1 MARRKSNTSATG
13 ANMDSLLDALTNV
26 VGILVIVLVAVQ
38 LSSQEAAQR
47 MEEMIAQIDPAEQER
62 IKQAAK
68 DSEEKLEEMKLAL
81 QEESEKDEIDPD
93 KLLAMLQ
100 DDIAAA
106 ELKAKKDL
114 LAAEA
119 AEKEAEEKKLAAE
132 ELRRSL
138 MAQLATLEEKE
149 KEFTVAKTDLLAKLE
164 NMPTLNAPPPKEVR
178 PPTPK
183 DIPRN
188 KDGNALLQERKVL
201 VSNGKVIPFVDP
213 GKQMETAIKNR
224 LKMIIDKNKIN
235 VGEGNYISDEA
246 QAMKLIDEFNKDPAK
261 NKYFDLK
268 LVRAGRQIRVEIV
281 PTEECGEEP
290 EKAVRGIF
298 GTVLRNMQGKWYLR
312 YLVEPDSF
320 ETYMAMRKVTDSSG
334 FYAGWTI
341 IDPGSYLHSLSSGYN
356 IGERPPPRPP
366 RDPGKPGPVKG
377 VLD

>member
-68 DSEEKLEEMKLAL
+68 ESEEKLEEMKLAL

-100 DDIAAA
+100 EDVAAA

-149 KEFTVAKTDLLAKLE
+149 KEFTVSKTDLLAKLE

-224 LKMIIDKNKIN
+224 LKIIIDKNKID
-235 VGEGNYISDEA
+235 VGEGNYISNES

-356 IGERPPPRPP
+356 IGEKPPPRPP
-366 RDPGKPGPVKG
+366 RNPGKPGPVKG

>member
-47 MEEMIAQIDPAEQER
+47 MEEMIAKIDPDEQER
-62 IKQAAK
+62 IRQAAK
-68 DSEEKLEEMKLAL
+68 DSEVKLEEMKLAL
-81 QEESEKDEIDPD
+81 QVESEKDDIDPN

-100 DDIAAA
+100 EDIAAA

-132 ELRRSL
+132 KLRRSL

-164 NMPTLNAPPPKEVR
+164 KMPTLNAPPPKEVR

-235 VGEGNYISDEA
+235 VGEGNYISEES

>member
-119 AEKEAEEKKLAAE
+119 AEKEVEEKKLAAE

-138 MAQLATLEEKE
+138 LAQLATLEEKE

-235 VGEGNYISDEA
+235 VGEGNYISDES

-341 IDPGSYLHSLSSGYN
+341 IDPGTYLHSLSSGYN

-366 RDPGKPGPVKG
+366 RNPGKPGPVKG

>member
-38 LSSQEAAQR
+38 LSSQEAARR
-47 MEEMIAQIDPAEQER
+47 MEEMIAQIDPAEQEQ

-68 DSEEKLEEMKLAL
+68 DSESKLEEMKRAL
-81 QEESEKDEIDPD
+81 QTESDKEKIDPE

-132 ELRRSL
+132 KLRRSL

-235 VGEGNYISDEA
+235 VGEGNYISNEA

-290 EKAVRGIF
+290 EEAVRGIF

-341 IDPGSYLHSLSSGYN
+341 IDPDSYLHSLSSGYN
-356 IGERPPPRPP
+356 IGEKPPPRPP

>member
-1 MARRKSNTSATG
+1 MARRRSKTSATG

-38 LSSQEAAQR
+38 ISSQEAARR

-62 IKQAAK
+62 IKQAAA
-68 DSEEKLEEMKLAL
+68 DSESKLKEMELAL
-81 QEESEKDEIDPD
+81 KSESEKDKIDPD
-93 KLLAMLQ
+93 KLLASLQ

-132 ELRRSL
+132 ELRKRL
-138 MAQLATLEEKE
+138 MSQLAELEDKE

-201 VSNGKVIPFVDP
+201 VTNGKVIPFVDP

-235 VGEGNYISDEA
+235 VGEGNYISNEA
-246 QAMKLIDEFNKDPAK
+246 QATKLIDEFNKDPAK

-268 LVRAGRQIRVEIV
+268 LVRAGKQIRVEIV
-281 PTEECGEEP
+281 PTEECGEAP

-356 IGERPPPRPP
+356 IGVKPPPRPP

>member
-138 MAQLATLEEKE
+138 LAQLATLEEKE

-235 VGEGNYISDEA
+235 VGEGNYISDES

-341 IDPGSYLHSLSSGYN
+341 IDPGTYLHSLSSGYN
-356 IGERPPPRPP
+356 IGERPPPSGLRETLES
-366 RDPGKPGPVKG
+366 RD
-377 VLD
+377 L

>member
-81 QEESEKDEIDPD
+81 QKESEKDEIDPD

-356 IGERPPPRPP
+356 IGERPPQRPP

>member
-1 MARRKSNTSATG
+1 MCIRDSPEARGIGIIFHNT
-13 ANMDSLLDALTNV
+13 
-26 VGILVIVLVAVQ
+26 
-38 LSSQEAAQR
+38 
-47 MEEMIAQIDPAEQER
+47 MEKIYKPFEGKKIDPE
-62 IKQAAK
+62 
-68 DSEEKLEEMKLAL
+68 
-81 QEESEKDEIDPD
+81 

-100 DDIAAA
+100 DEIAAA

-132 ELRRSL
+132 KLRRSL

-235 VGEGNYISDEA
+235 VGEGNYISNEA

-298 GTVLRNMQGKWYLR
+298 GTVLRNMP
-312 YLVEPDSF
+312 V
-320 ETYMAMRKVTDSSG
+320 
-334 FYAGWTI
+334 
-341 IDPGSYLHSLSSGYN
+341 SYTHLTL
-356 IGERPPPRPP
+356 PT
-366 RDPGKPGPVKG
+366 KA
-377 VLD
+377 

>member
-81 QEESEKDEIDPD
+81 QKESEKDEIDPD

-114 LAAEA
+114 LAAES
-119 AEKEAEEKKLAAE
+119 AEKEVEEKKLAAE
-132 ELRRSL
+132 KIRRSL
-138 MAQLATLEEKE
+138 LAQLATLEEKE
-149 KEFTVAKTDLLAKLE
+149 KEFTVAKIDLLAKLE

-235 VGEGNYISDEA
+235 VGEGNYISDES

-320 ETYMAMRKVTDSSG
+320 ETYMAMRKVTDGSG

-356 IGERPPPRPP
+356 IGERPPQRPP

>member
-235 VGEGNYISDEA
+235 VGEGNYISDES

-356 IGERPPPRPP
+356 IGERPPQRPP

>member
-138 MAQLATLEEKE
+138 LAQLATLEEKE

-164 NMPTLNAPPPKEVR
+164 NMPTLKAPPPKEVR
-178 PPTPK
+178 PPTPQ
-183 DIPRN
+183 DIPRDD
-188 KDGNALLQERKVL
+188 DGRQKLQERKVL

-235 VGEGNYISDEA
+235 VGEGNYISDES

-320 ETYMAMRKVTDSSG
+320 ETYMAMRKVTDGSG

-356 IGERPPPRPP
+356 IGERPPQRPP

>member
-1 MARRKSNTSATG
+1 MARRRRQTSATG

-38 LSSQEAAQR
+38 LSSQEAARR

-62 IKQAAK
+62 IKQAAE
-68 DSEEKLEEMKLAL
+68 DSASKLEEMKLAL
-81 QEESEKDEIDPD
+81 KSESEKDKIDPE
-93 KLLAMLQ
+93 KLLASLQ
-100 DDIAAA
+100 DDIAKA
-106 ELKAKKDL
+106 EVKAKKDL

-119 AEKEAEEKKLAAE
+119 AEKEAEEKKLSAE
-132 ELRRSL
+132 KLRRSL
-138 MAQLATLEEKE
+138 MIQLAKLEEKE
-149 KEFTVAKTDLLAKLE
+149 KEFTVAKTDLLAKLD
-164 NMPTLNAPPPKEVR
+164 NMPKLNAPPPKEVR

-188 KDGNALLQERKVL
+188 KEGNALLQERKVL

-224 LKMIIDKNKIN
+224 LKMIIEKNEIT
-235 VGEGNYISDEA
+235 VGEGNYIPDSK
-246 QAMKLIDEFNKDPAK
+246 QADKLVAEFNEDPAK

-268 LVRAGRQIRVEIV
+268 LVRNGNTINLEII
-281 PTEECGEEP
+281 PTDECGEEP

-320 ETYMAMRKVTDSSG
+320 ETYMAMRKVTDSGG

-341 IDPGSYLHSLSSGYN
+341 IDPGSYLHRQFSGYR
-356 IGERPPPRPP
+356 IGVKPPPRPP

>member
-1 MARRKSNTSATG
+1 MARRKNNTSATG

-38 LSSQEAAQR
+38 LSSQEAARR

-68 DSEEKLEEMKLAL
+68 DSEAKLEEMKLAL
-81 QEESEKDEIDPD
+81 QTESDKEKIDPE

-132 ELRRSL
+132 KLRRSL

-235 VGEGNYISDEA
+235 VGEGNYISNEA

-290 EKAVRGIF
+290 EEAVRGIF

-334 FYAGWTI
+334 FYAGWTS
-341 IDPGSYLHSLSSGYN
+341 IDPDSYLHSLSSGYN
-356 IGERPPPRPP
+356 IGEKPNPRPP
-366 RDPGKPGPVKG
+366 RDPGNPGPVKG

>member
-68 DSEEKLEEMKLAL
+68 ESEEKLEEMKLAL

-138 MAQLATLEEKE
+138 LAQLATLEEKE

-164 NMPTLNAPPPKEVR
+164 NMPTLNAPPPREVR

-235 VGEGNYISDEA
+235 VGEGNYISDES

-356 IGERPPPRPP
+356 IGERPPQRPP

>member
-68 DSEEKLEEMKLAL
+68 ESEEKLEEMKLAL

-138 MAQLATLEEKE
+138 LAQLATLEEKE

-235 VGEGNYISDEA
+235 VGEGNYISDES

-341 IDPGSYLHSLSSGYN
+341 IDPGTYLHSLSSGYN
-356 IGERPPPRPP
+356 IGERPPQRPP

>member
-81 QEESEKDEIDPD
+81 QEESEKDEVDPD

-119 AEKEAEEKKLAAE
+119 AEKEAEKKKLAAE

-235 VGEGNYISDEA
+235 VGEGNYISDES
-246 QAMKLIDEFNKDPAK
+246 QATKLIDEFNKDPAK

-356 IGERPPPRPP
+356 IGERPPQRPP

>member
-1 MARRKSNTSATG
+1 MARRRRQTSATG
-13 ANMDSLLDALTNV
+13 ATMDSLLDALTNV

-38 LSSQEAAQR
+38 LSSQEAARR

-62 IKQAAK
+62 IKQAAE
-68 DSEEKLEEMKLAL
+68 DSASKLEEMKLAL
-81 QEESEKDEIDPD
+81 KSESEKDKIDPE
-93 KLLAMLQ
+93 KLLASLQ
-100 DDIAAA
+100 DDIAKA
-106 ELKAKKDL
+106 EVKAKKDL

-119 AEKEAEEKKLAAE
+119 AEKEAEEKKLSAE
-132 ELRRSL
+132 KLRRSL
-138 MAQLATLEEKE
+138 MIQLAKLEEKE
-149 KEFTVAKTDLLAKLE
+149 KEFTVAKTDLLAKLD
-164 NMPTLNAPPPKEVR
+164 NMPKLNAPPPKEVR

-224 LKMIIDKNKIN
+224 LKMIIEKNGIT
-235 VGEGNYISDEA
+235 VGEGNYIPDSK
-246 QAMKLIDEFNKDPAK
+246 QADKLVAEFNEDPAK

-268 LVRAGRQIRVEIV
+268 LVRNGNTINLEII
-281 PTEECGEEP
+281 PTDECGEEP

-320 ETYMAMRKVTDSSG
+320 ETYMAMRKVTDSGG

-341 IDPGSYLHSLSSGYN
+341 IDPGSYLHRQFSGYR
-356 IGERPPPRPP
+356 IGVKPPPRPP

>member
-38 LSSQEAAQR
+38 LSSQEAARR

-68 DSEEKLEEMKLAL
+68 DSEAKLEEMKLAL
-81 QEESEKDEIDPD
+81 QTESDKEKIDPE

-132 ELRRSL
+132 KMRRSL

-164 NMPTLNAPPPKEVR
+164 NMPTINAPPPKEVR

-235 VGEGNYISDEA
+235 VGEGNYISNEA

-281 PTEECGEEP
+281 PTEEFGEEP
-290 EKAVRGIF
+290 EEAVRGIF

-341 IDPGSYLHSLSSGYN
+341 IDPDSYLHSLSSGYN
-356 IGERPPPRPP
+356 IGEKPPPRPP

>member
-1 MARRKSNTSATG
+1 
-13 ANMDSLLDALTNV
+13 
-26 VGILVIVLVAVQ
+26 
-38 LSSQEAAQR
+38 

-235 VGEGNYISDEA
+235 VGEGNYISDES

-320 ETYMAMRKVTDSSG
+320 ETYMAMRKVTDGSG

-356 IGERPPPRPP
+356 IGERPPQRPP

>member
-68 DSEEKLEEMKLAL
+68 DSEAKLEEMKLAL
-81 QEESEKDEIDPD
+81 QTESDKEKIDPD

-100 DDIAAA
+100 EDVAAA

-149 KEFTVAKTDLLAKLE
+149 KEFTVSKADLLAKLE

-235 VGEGNYISDEA
+235 VGEGNYISNEA

-356 IGERPPPRPP
+356 IGERPPQRPP